1 MNKLSSLRKKLRKL
15 LKNRDRQVKLWKRTG
30 KAGHGK
36 QAKKLT
42 ERIRETRKKIKSAI
56 TPKDI
61 SKKGVK
67 FISDWEGFFDKPYND
82 PVGYATVGYGYLL
95 GYRPVLPADRNAIW
109 VKGQKVR
116 GQLTREEGQRL
127 LASQLNKTYEPTV
140 RKLFSKGGPLYG
152 KFTQNRYD
160 ALVSFAYNL
169 GPASLTG
176 ITGFETI
183 GRAIKDGDI
192 QAIGDAML
200 LYDKAG
206 GSALLGLTRRRKAER
221 RLFLHNNYRIDDI

>member
-1 MNKLSSLRKKLRKL
+1 MNNLKSIRKQIRKLRAR
-15 LKNRDRQVKLWKRTG
+15 RDRQIALYKQTA

-36 QAKKLT
+36 KAFSISKEIKLL
-42 ERIRETRKKIKSAI
+42 RGKLLSLI

-61 SKKGVK
+61 SPKGVK
-67 FISDWEGFFDKPYND
+67 FISDWEGFLPKPYND
-82 PVGYATVGYGYLL
+82 PVGYATVGFGYLL
-95 GYRPVLPADRNAIW
+95 GYRPVLPADKKAIW
-109 VKGQKVR
+109 VKGQKIP
-116 GQLTREEGQRL
+116 GQLTKKEGRDL
-127 LASQLNKTYEPTV
+127 LASQLKKIYEPTV
-140 RKLFSKGGPLYG
+140 KKLFSKGGPLYG

-176 ITGFETI
+176 IPGFETM
-183 GRAIKDGDI
+183 GRAIKSGDI

-206 GSALLGLTRRRKAER
+206 GQALLGLTRRRKAER
-221 RLFLHNNYRIDDI
+221 RVFLDGNYSIDDI

>member
-1 MNKLSSLRKKLRKL
+1 MNLGKIRKN
-15 LKNRDRQVKLWKRTG
+15 LKDLIRRRDRQTKLWQRTK

-36 QAKKLT
+36 RAISLTKEIKKLR
-42 ERIRETRKKIKSAI
+42 ERIKRIT

-61 SKKGVK
+61 SDKGVK
-67 FISDWEGFFDKPYND
+67 FISDWEGFLAKPYND
-82 PVGYATVGYGYLL
+82 PVGYATVGFGYLL
-95 GYRPVLPADRNAIW
+95 GYRPVLPADSKAIW
-109 VKGQKVR
+109 VKGQKVP
-116 GQLTREEGQRL
+116 GQLTEEEGRRL
-127 LASQLNKTYEPTV
+127 LASQLKKTYEPTV
-140 RKLFSKGGPLYG
+140 KNLFSRGGPLYG

-176 ITGFETI
+176 IPGFETI

-192 QAIGDAML
+192 NAIGDAML

-221 RLFLHNNYRIDDI
+221 RLFLENNYRIDDI

>member
-1 MNKLSSLRKKLRKL
+1 MSKVKSLRKKLKKL
-15 LKNRDRQVKLWKRTG
+15 IKNRDRQVRLWKKTG
-30 KAGHGK
+30 KKGHGK

-42 ERIRETRKKIKSAI
+42 LEIKKIRNKIKSAI
-56 TPKDI
+56 IPKDI
-61 SKKGVK
+61 SDKGVK
-67 FISDWEGFFDKPYND
+67 FISDWEGFFAKPYND

-95 GYRPVLPADRNAIW
+95 GYRPVLPADSNGIW

-127 LASQLNKTYEPTV
+127 LASQLKEKYEPTV

-183 GRAIKDGDI
+183 GRAIKSGDI

-206 GSALLGLTRRRKAER
+206 GQALLGLTRRRKAER

>member
-1 MNKLSSLRKKLRKL
+1 MKLAELRKKV
-15 LKNRDRQVKLWKRTG
+15 KNLIKRRDRQIRLWKKTG

-36 QAKKLT
+36 RAISLTKEIKKLRK
-42 ERIRETRKKIKSAI
+42 RIKLIT

-61 SKKGVK
+61 SDKGVE
-67 FISDWEGFFDKPYND
+67 FISDWEGFLSKPYND

-95 GYRPVLPADRNAIW
+95 GYRPVLPADNKGVW
-109 VKGQKVR
+109 VKGQKTP
-116 GQLTREEGQRL
+116 GQLTEAEGRKL
-127 LASQLNKTYEPTV
+127 LASQLKKTYEPTV
-140 RKLFSKGGPLYG
+140 RRLFSRGGPLYG
-152 KFTQNRYD
+152 KYTQNRYD

-176 ITGFETI
+176 IPGFETI

-192 QAIGDAML
+192 KAIGDAML

-221 RLFLHNNYRIDDI
+221 RLFLENNYRIDDI